1 MRSLSAAQQPV
12 TLPPY
17 VNDATS
23 GYEKLFRNAFCS
35 VMPRFLKKDRFSLQK
50 QNVSREYSVAVESLF
65 FNKTIK
71 SCKNFFMS

>member
-17 VNDATS
+17 VNDATPE
-23 GYEKLFRNAFCS
+23 YEKLFRNALCS

-50 QNVSREYSVAVESLF
+50 QNASRESFVAIELLF
-65 FNKTIK
+65 FNKK
-71 SCKNFFMS
+71 FNKVL